1 MSKKTLNNLSIII
14 PFYNEQHRLLESLK
28 TLNNYF
34 IKKNNIEMIFVND
47 GSTDKSDFIIC
58 KFIKKYKKIF
68 EIKYIRYKK
77 NIGKGYAIKK
87 GILNSK
93 KDWLLICD
101 ADMSVNPNQIDK
113 WVKKN
118 YIKNENIAYFGSRN
132 HSLSK
137 IKTSITRRFLGSLFN
152 FVIYF
157 LFRIKIKDTQCGFKL
172 FNRTYAYNVFKKL
185 KSYRFSFDVELVI
198 LLKENNIT
206 IKELPIEWVHKEGSK
221 LNIIYDIPK
230 MMIDIIKIKLKQK

>member
-1 MSKKTLNNLSIII
+1 MTNFTLII
-14 PFYNEQHRLLESLK
+14 PLYNEEANIQLLFNEL
-28 TLNNYF
+28 LNVKVEDF
-34 IKKNNIEMIFVND
+34 ATNIIFVND
-47 GSTDKSDFIIC
+47 GSTDKSDLIIC

-68 EIKYIRYKK
+68 KIKYIKYKK
-77 NIGKGYAIKK
+77 NIGKGFAIKK

-93 KDWLLICD
+93 KEWMLICD

>member
-14 PFYNEQHRLLESLK
+14 PFYNEQHRLLVSLK

-34 IKKNNIEMIFVND
+34 VTKKNIEIIFVND
-47 GSTDKSDFIIC
+47 GSTDKSDLIIC
-58 KFIKKYKKIF
+58 KFIKKCKKQF
-68 EIKYIRYKK
+68 NFKYIKYKK
-77 NIGKGYAIKK
+77 NIGKGFAIKK
-87 GILNSK
+87 GVLNSK
-93 KDWLLICD
+93 KEWILICD

-113 WVKKN
+113 WVSRN
-118 YIKNENIAYFGSRN
+118 YIKYKNIAYFGSRN

-137 IKTSITRRFLGSLFN
+137 IKTSLTRKFLGSLFN

-157 LFRIKIKDTQCGFKL
+157 LFKIKIKDTQCGFKL
-172 FNRTYAYNVFKKL
+172 FNRIYAINVFKKL

-198 LLKENNIT
+198 LLKKYNIA
-206 IKELPIEWVHKEGSK
+206 IKELPIEWVHKKGSK

-230 MMIDIIKIKLKQK
+230 MMIDIIKIKINQK

>member
-47 GSTDKSDFIIC
+47 GSSDKSDLIIC

-68 EIKYIRYKK
+68 KIKYIKYKK
-77 NIGKGYAIKK
+77 NIGKGFAIKK

-93 KDWLLICD
+93 KEWMLICD

-118 YIKNENIAYFGSRN
+118 YIK
-132 HSLSK
+132 
-137 IKTSITRRFLGSLFN
+137 
-152 FVIYF
+152 
-157 LFRIKIKDTQCGFKL
+157 
-172 FNRTYAYNVFKKL
+172 
-185 KSYRFSFDVELVI
+185 
-198 LLKENNIT
+198 
-206 IKELPIEWVHKEGSK
+206 
-221 LNIIYDIPK
+221 
-230 MMIDIIKIKLKQK
+230 